1 MPQSKNP
8 SALLDL
14 VDLMR
19 RLRSPEGCPWDRE
32 QTTQSLQP
40 YLLEETYEVLEALD
54 QNNPQAICE
63 ELGDLLL
70 QVVFLAQIFA
80 EQELFTIE
88 DVARGITD
96 KLVRRHPH
104 VFAGT
109 PVGAVDELN
118 RQWENIKRLEKK
130 SGSRPTAIAEVPL
143 HLPALARAGKLL
155 EPLAAEE
162 EKQLSQVLGA
172 TLGNFSEQSQQAR
185 EERLAKALACLVA
198 QGKRYGI
205 DSEQALRRFL
215 LRQDSL
221 AAKKKAADGDS

>member
-1 MPQSKNP
+1 MPQSQNS

-32 QTTQSLQP
+32 QTARSLQP

-54 QNNPQAICE
+54 QAHPRAICE

-88 DVARGITD
+88 DVARAITD
-96 KLVRRHPH
+96 KLIRRHPH

-109 PVGAVDELN
+109 PFADMDELN
-118 RQWENIKRLEKK
+118 RQWESIKNFEKTQD
-130 SGSRPTAIAEVPL
+130 SRPASGAGAPL

-155 EPLAAEE
+155 EPLTDDE
-162 EKQLSQVLGA
+162 EKHLPRTLDTILGE
-172 TLGNFSEQSQQAR
+172 FSRQSQQGR
-185 EERLAKALACLVA
+185 EERLTAALACLVSL
-198 QGKRYGI
+198 GKRYGI

-215 LRQDSL
+215 QRQEMPPAVKKIGGDDS
-221 AAKKKAADGDS
+221 